1 MRGGL
6 LLIIIFIFAPTVLVA
21 QSVRVLVLDALRGKP
36 QSRVEVYY
44 FCQSETHNFLPADSD
59 ITNSDGIAIVSY
71 PCKDD
76 QKIGLDVTALP
87 KEECGELHAVTF
99 KEISEI
105 GIVSP
110 PDGER
115 GMHCPTKISRKLKPV
130 PGQVIIFIKKPSWW
144 QYRF

>member
-6 LLIIIFIFAPTVLVA
+6 LLIIIFIFIFAPTVLIA
-21 QSVRVLVLDALRGKP
+21 QSVRVLVLDALSGKP

-44 FCQSETHNFLPADSD
+44 FCQRETHNSLPADSD

-76 QKIGLDVTALP
+76 QKIAFDVTALP

-110 PDGER
+110 PDER
-115 GMHCPTKISRKLKPV
+115 AKCTAQRRSAGN
-130 PGQVIIFIKKPSWW
+130 
-144 QYRF
+144 

>member
-6 LLIIIFIFAPTVLVA
+6 LLIIIFNLCAHSSCRAECKGCGAGRLERQA
-21 QSVRVLVLDALRGKP
+21 

-76 QKIGLDVTALP
+76 QKIAFDVTALP

-130 PGQVIIFIKKPSWW
+130 PGQVIIFIKKASWW